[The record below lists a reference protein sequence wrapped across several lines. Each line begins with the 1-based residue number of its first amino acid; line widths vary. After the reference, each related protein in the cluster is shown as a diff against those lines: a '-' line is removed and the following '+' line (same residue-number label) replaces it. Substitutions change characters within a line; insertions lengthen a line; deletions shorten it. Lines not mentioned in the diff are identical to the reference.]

1 MAEVNGIRELPKQ
14 GVQRILKGYSID
26 DSERS
31 LPQVPN
37 ETLDLSS
44 VSQTLSSSFNRLR
57 RGITNQIAKHTSQ
70 PQHQTQNDVDAEQ
83 LSPTSLRTHLTA
95 YQATVKTLHEQN
107 DHNAELLGRLE
118 ATITEKDAEI
128 SRLRNEEMEKDL
140 RLQALHRNFQA
151 QLSAEQTAREQV
163 TNTLE
168 LMRQELEALKEA
180 QSGLNPMDFSV
191 TDNTDLNRECDRAE
205 QEKLKL
211 AEELE
216 KTKTEYERA
225 LASKNREVSLE
236 IERIKK
242 HMEEQMRKE
251 RAEAT
256 RTSEHQ
262 LQSIMSE
269 LRALKDKHEK
279 DTKERKVDEKT
290 LLENIKASIDPI
302 LKSDHKTSDH
312 IGVDARLKHLQEEVT
327 NYLPPTVNKK
337 RGAAVTTDDTFG
349 DLTLAGYRDAK
360 HVHFAST
367 PIRPEI
373 SNINLTTP
381 PRTHKEET
389 IAESVLHNTMQML
402 ASEFKRTR
410 EPKIQKFR
418 GGTSSG
424 ALLMFKFWMQDIEC
438 AIKDRNLNNDEAL
451 QLIKEFSEGCARD
464 NINFYLEVTDKPS
477 VDGLFENLRQVFS
490 SGEDG
495 QQMLAEFYSR
505 VQNPKESVKQFGE
518 SILQI
523 ARKIMT
529 AKPEF
534 KVDIDN
540 TLKARFAD
548 GLRDHYHQAMARE
561 MINSCPML
569 SYVAYKS
576 EVLKT
581 LGPNVKPRSVTTSKL
596 EISDI
601 ESPPK
606 KCKHESEF
614 DQKINAAI
622 KENWKLSERLS
633 AFDPKTITDTVI
645 NAVQGNYQSSKPA
658 GFAPRQFKPS
668 QFYGKPREP
677 QLVPGMD
684 GSLKPET
691 DCNYCKDLGHLKYN
705 CPKLKE
711 KEARMAGHW
720 DYNKSKKEN

>member
-1 MAEVNGIRELPKQ
+1 M
-14 GVQRILKGYSID
+14 
-26 DSERS
+26 
-31 LPQVPN
+31 
-37 ETLDLSS
+37 
-44 VSQTLSSSFNRLR
+44 
-57 RGITNQIAKHTSQ
+57 
-70 PQHQTQNDVDAEQ
+70 
-83 LSPTSLRTHLTA
+83 RTHLTA
-95 YQATVKTLHEQN
+95 YQATVRTLHAQN
-107 DHNAELLGRLE
+107 DRNAELLGHLE
-118 ATITEKDAEI
+118 AAVTEKDAEI
-128 SRLRNEEMEKDL
+128 SRLCNEEMEKDL
-140 RLQALHRNFQA
+140 RLQAQHRDFQA
-151 QLSAEQTAREQV
+151 QLSAEQNAREQV
-163 TNTLE
+163 TNMLE

-180 QSGLNPMDFSV
+180 QSGPNPMDFSV
-191 TDNTDLNRECDRAE
+191 TDNEDLNRERDRAE
-205 QEKLKL
+205 QEKRKL

-216 KTKTEYERA
+216 RTKTEYEQA

-236 IERIKK
+236 IERVKK

-251 RAEAT
+251 RVEAT

-269 LRALKDKHEK
+269 LRTFKEKHEK

-302 LKSDHKTSDH
+302 LKSDYKTSDH
-312 IGVDARLKHLQEEVT
+312 IGVGARLKHLQEEVN
-327 NYLPPTVNKK
+327 NYLLPTVNKK

-349 DLTLAGYRDAK
+349 DLTLGGYRDAK
-360 HVHFAST
+360 HVHFASI

-424 ALLMFKFWMQDIEC
+424 ALLVFKSWMQDIEC
-438 AIKDRNLNNDEAL
+438 AIKDRNLNNEEAL
-451 QLIKEFSEGCARD
+451 QLVKEFSEGRARD
-464 NINFYLEVTDKPS
+464 NINFYLEVTENPS
-477 VDGLFENLRQVFS
+477 MDGLFENLRQVFS

-505 VQNPKESVKQFGE
+505 VQNPKESVKEFGE

-561 MINSCPML
+561 MINSCPTL

-581 LGPNVKPRSVTTSKL
+581 LGPNVKPCSITISKL
-596 EISDI
+596 ETSDV

-606 KCKHESEF
+606 KCKREAEL

-622 KENWKLSERLS
+622 EENQKLSERLS

-658 GFAPRQFKPS
+658 GFAPKQFKPS

-677 QLVPGMD
+677 QLVPGTD
-684 GSLKPET
+684 GSLKPEI

-711 KEARMAGHW
+711 KEARMAGHR